1 MPIGV
6 LSTHHDHN
14 SIPSVII
21 LWILHTYIINSTL
34 RPILCEVGLHHG
46 SALSPYLFLLLM
58 DVLTEDV
65 RNDVSGSMMFADGI
79 VLCGYD
85 QVDMTEYL
93 ETWRRSLEDRRMRIS
108 RPNTQFIDFKF
119 GPDNGQGREPVKIIG
134 EELQRVHHFKY
145 LSSSVG
151 ETVEEACQQILHR
164 E

>member
-21 LWILHTYIINSTL
+21 LWLLHTYIINSTL

-65 RNDVSGSMMFADGI
+65 RNDVSGSMIFADGI
-79 VLCGYD
+79 VLCG
-85 QVDMTEYL
+85 
-93 ETWRRSLEDRRMRIS
+93 W
-108 RPNTQFIDFKF
+108 
-119 GPDNGQGREPVKIIG
+119 
-134 EELQRVHHFKY
+134 
-145 LSSSVG
+145 
-151 ETVEEACQQILHR
+151 
-164 E
+164 